1 MKKLLMILT
10 VISLLALSLFA
21 DENNSASGPERTEG
35 KWTELSYVNVPVLKI
50 LEGKEGYA
58 IIYQKNKT
66 GVGNVV
72 IPKSW
77 AHGTTENPRKL
88 KFRAVKTSIGAYMT
102 VVKDKGEFKRVILSI
117 PMEKSNSIWGLVDYR
132 KSMEGTDKD
141 TLEDLEF

>member
-1 MKKLLMILT
+1 MKKLLMILAVLSILT
-10 VISLLALSLFA
+10 VSVFA
-21 DENNSASGPERTEG
+21 DENNAATGPERTEG
-35 KWTELSYVNVPVLKI
+35 KWTEMSYINVPILKI

-58 IIYQKNKT
+58 IIYQKNRT

-77 AHGTTENPRKL
+77 AHGTNENPRKL

-102 VVKDKGEFKRVILSI
+102 IVKDKGEFKRVILSI
-117 PMEKSNSIWGLVDYR
+117 PMEKNNSIWGLVDYR

>member
-1 MKKLLMILT
+1 MKKLLMILAVLSILT
-10 VISLLALSLFA
+10 VSVFA
-21 DENNSASGPERTEG
+21 DENNAANGPERTEG
-35 KWTELSYVNVPVLKI
+35 KWTEISYINVPILKI

-72 IPKSW
+72 IPKNW
-77 AHGTTENPRKL
+77 AHGTNENPRKL

-102 VVKDKGEFKRVILSI
+102 IVKDKGEFKRVILSI
-117 PMEKSNSIWGLVDYR
+117 PMEKNNSIWGLVDYR